1 MAEKNLRS
9 LKLQIRFPS
18 GILLLYVLL
27 AGLPLLLLI
36 TSTFASIL
44 AGGNDWVSLV
54 FPSGR
59 RLALL
64 LRTVCF
70 ALAVAIPG
78 TALGFLGAGTLRFT
92 RSRIL
97 RGLAAFLIPSAAI
110 PPHIHAMAWSALILR
125 MNGVLRVAGLPGLP
139 DQGFLVSAW
148 VQMLALLPF
157 SLGILF
163 LALAGIPNELLEAS
177 RVSAP
182 DKRTM
187 RRVLLPLALPGLS
200 ASFSF
205 LFLVSLLD
213 YSVPSL
219 FQLNLYTLGIFSEY
233 SIAYDA
239 SHAFLM
245 SLPLLLVSLPAA
257 WLLQHALRGL
267 PLIPPGNGRS
277 ARWPIRLPVWM
288 QTLSVLSVLVF
299 LLQLLVPLVVLTL
312 KSLPAFT
319 SLAWLTSSL
328 PDLGISALIGL
339 GTALFTLPFAH
350 TAASAI
356 HGRRR
361 DRHAW
366 WCLVLLPM
374 AIPAPLIGI
383 ALAHAWNDAA
393 LSWTGLYNTLFMP
406 ILACTLRFL
415 PFSVFL
421 LLAKLKRMDRSLFD
435 AAAVLQKNNLQ
446 TLFHIHLPLM
456 SGVYLGTGLLAAV
469 LAVGELGATI
479 LLVPPG
485 AGTLTLK
492 IYNYLHYGASETV
505 SGLCLLLYLIALAI
519 GFFLRKTTTAAHF
532 GSQRESGATDHRN
545 DPGTTVHQRESGTMD
560 NLLESNIS
568 RKRRPS

>member
-18 GILLLYVLL
+18 GILLLYGLL

-36 TSTFASIL
+36 TSAFASIL
-44 AGGNDWVSLV
+44 AGGNDWIPLV
-54 FPSGR
+54 FPTGR
-59 RLALL
+59 RLSLL
-64 LRTVCF
+64 LRTICF
-70 ALAVAIPG
+70 ALAVAVPG
-78 TALGFLGAGTLRFT
+78 AALGLLGAGTLRFT
-92 RSRIL
+92 RSRML
-97 RGLAAFLIPSAAI
+97 RGMVAFLIPSAAI

-125 MNGVLRVAGLPGLP
+125 INGVLRIAGLPVLP
-139 DQGFLVSAW
+139 DQGFLVGAW

-177 RVSAP
+177 RVSGP

-187 RRVLLPLALPGLS
+187 RRILLPLALPGLS
-200 ASFSF
+200 AAFSF

-219 FQLNLYTLGIFSEY
+219 FQLNLYALGVFSEY

-245 SLPLLLVSLPAA
+245 SLPLLLVSLPAV

-267 PLIPPGNGRS
+267 PLIPPGNGNS

-288 QTLSVLSVLVF
+288 KVLCGFAILVF
-299 LLQLLVPLVVLTL
+299 LLQLLVPLTVLAIQ
-312 KSLPAFT
+312 SLPAFT
-319 SLAWLTSSL
+319 SLAWLTGSL

-350 TAASAI
+350 AAASAI

-361 DRHAW
+361 ERHVW
-366 WCLVLLPM
+366 WWLVLLPM

-383 ALAHAWNDAA
+383 ALAHAWNDGT

-421 LLAKLKRMDRSLFD
+421 LLAKLKQMDRSLFD
-435 AAAVLQKNNLQ
+435 AAAILQKNSLQ
-446 TLFHIHLPLM
+446 TLFRIHLPLL
-456 SGVYLGTGLLAAV
+456 SGAYLGAGLLAAV

-492 IYNYLHYGASETV
+492 IYNYLHYGASEEV
-505 SGLCLLLYLIALAI
+505 SGLCLLLYLLALAI
-519 GFFLRKTTTAAHF
+519 GFILRKTTAA
-532 GSQRESGATDHRN
+532 ES
-545 DPGTTVHQRESGTMD
+545 V
-560 NLLESNIS
+560 IS